1 MKAYTFCDPRP
12 GVIVVAQTQQGPI
25 ITLTSPSEYRRILR
39 GQRGIN
45 RAINA
50 GMQRGVASVRY
61 DRSALEF
68 TRIER
73 DCIGALHLTFNV
85 EALLALLHTRSTDR
99 PATLMKRLFADRE
112 HAKAATGDAVA
123 LLRAVKWM
131 PVDGLAAA
139 ASPC

>member
-12 GVIVVAQTQQGPI
+12 GVLVVAQTQQGPI
-25 ITLTSPSEYRRILR
+25 ISLHSPSEYRRTLK

-50 GMQRGVASVRY
+50 GLTRGVASVRY

-68 TRIER
+68 TRIEA
-73 DCIGALHLTFNV
+73 DCINALHLTLNI

-112 HAKAATGDAVA
+112 HAKAATADAVA
-123 LLRAVKWM
+123 LLRAVEWM
-131 PVDGLAAA
+131 PVAVLA
-139 ASPC
+139 